1 MRLCEVAIPV
11 PSGTNLTCPSVPI
24 RSLAGWA
31 LTGALCWWCKFVPP
45 ASLSAAAPLVR
56 TLPVTS
62 SLLLLTFAKRAGELA
77 GREAARLKGQAP
89 GCGLQPITSSLFTF
103 TSYFYLAPPA
113 GELARRSR
121 D

>member
-1 MRLCEVAIPV
+1 MHGVGEEEALVQTKPV
-11 PSGTNLTCPSVPI
+11 PCFYKVVFCYVASMAEVWYKPEWRVRLQPLP
-24 RSLAGWA
+24 LP
-31 LTGALCWWCKFVPP
+31 WC
-45 ASLSAAAPLVR
+45 APHPL
-56 TLPVTS
+56 LLHS